1 MNIGR
6 IDCIP
11 ELLALDPT
19 RIGSCFEPINELT
32 KLHNVK
38 ISNVSRDIQGQ
49 LPDFKYSLFDLY
61 TADTETMANPTKHGF
76 KEVKKACCGS
86 GPFWGSRTCG
96 YQEGMSHGYELC
108 DNVSDYMFFDGS
120 HTTEKANQQ
129 TAELMWDGPSDLV
142 GPYNLKT

>member
-61 TADTETMANPTKHGF
+61 TADTETMANPTKHGI
-76 KEVKKACCGS
+76 KHLHV
-86 GPFWGSRTCG
+86 TIIIII
-96 YQEGMSHGYELC
+96 
-108 DNVSDYMFFDGS
+108 
-120 HTTEKANQQ
+120 
-129 TAELMWDGPSDLV
+129 DL
-142 GPYNLKT
+142 L